1 MERYLMGRPS
11 TILKQSKFNRDRSK
25 KYEYRCCI
33 CGCEFWLLVIV
44 DDSNGGIYKTRE
56 STIPESH
63 DPISEMVPPCHRM
76 DKQVS
81 MLIVQMLEQNQFTK
95 NFGPKRIIS
104 ELQRQNILEDRIP
117 SRIQIQNQLLYH
129 CRSVYN
135 FNNEITLL
143 QTKARLSVFNC
154 EEAPDQ
160 PFVFVYDV
168 SNSNQ
173 WVMIDR
179 LSVWRFVFLFCLCI
193 RIYPTSDAKI
203 RFHIHIPL
211 TIMSFDSIYRLILG
225 DGSDGHPFIISMMT
239 KSLLSVLNSVSA
251 SQIPSVLQMDSTFK
265 CNENEFPVTLLGVS
279 DAQRQI
285 HLLYINIV
293 SHHTLAV

>member
-173 WVMIDR
+173 
-179 LSVWRFVFLFCLCI
+179 
-193 RIYPTSDAKI
+193 
-203 RFHIHIPL
+203 
-211 TIMSFDSIYRLILG
+211 
-225 DGSDGHPFIISMMT
+225 
-239 KSLLSVLNSVSA
+239 
-251 SQIPSVLQMDSTFK
+251 
-265 CNENEFPVTLLGVS
+265 
-279 DAQRQI
+279 
-285 HLLYINIV
+285 
-293 SHHTLAV
+293 